1 MRCKITLV
9 CAILQVFRGFFYF
22 YHSIKD
28 NCAWGIYANY
38 RELPVNNKQ
47 RVQRGNNLH
56 NGGVALRAKIIMV
69 LRFNQCTKH
78 KAQ

>member
-22 YHSIKD
+22 YHLIKD

-38 RELPVNNKQ
+38 REFPVNNQTTGTTRKQ
-47 RVQRGNNLH
+47 L
-56 NGGVALRAKIIMV
+56 
-69 LRFNQCTKH
+69 
-78 KAQ
+78 AQWLGHAAR